1 MANKQTKK
9 MKKIL
14 YLIGLITFLAPAQ
27 KLTLENG
34 SVIKGYGK
42 FYNIPSPDLNLNPTE
57 KYKVIFDVRT
67 TSKKIDAVNPLL
79 NTVAR
84 FINMHV
90 AKGIP
95 LKNLDMVVIV
105 HGKATKDIL
114 NNQSYKERF
123 KKKNPNLD
131 LLHKLNTHH
140 VKIFVCGQSATHQGI
155 ERQQVAK
162 SVKFA
167 LSALSVLV
175 TYQSNGYQLIDFN

>member
-1 MANKQTKK
+1 
-9 MKKIL
+9 MKKIF

-27 KLTLENG
+27 KLTLKDG

-42 FYNIPSPDLNLNPTE
+42 FYYIANPDLNLNPTK

-67 TSKKIDAVNPLL
+67 ASKNIDAVNPLL

-90 AKGIP
+90 AEGIP

-114 NNQSYKERF
+114 NQKSYKERF

-131 LLHKLNTHH
+131 LLNKLNAHN
-140 VKIFVCGQSATHQGI
+140 VKIFVCGQSATHLGI

-175 TYQSNGYQLIDFN
+175 KYQSNGYQLIDFN

>member
-1 MANKQTKK
+1 
-9 MKKIL
+9 MKKIF

-27 KLTLENG
+27 KLTLEKG
-34 SVIKGYGK
+34 SIIKGYGK
-42 FYNIPSPDLNLNPTE
+42 FYNISNPDLNLNPTK
-57 KYKVIFDVRT
+57 KYKVIFDVRS
-67 TSKKIDAVNPLL
+67 TSKNLDAVNPLL

-90 AKGIP
+90 VKGIP

-114 NNQSYKERF
+114 NNKTFKERF
-123 KKKNPNLD
+123 IDNNPNLN
-131 LLHKLNTHH
+131 LLNKLNTHH
-140 VKIFVCGQSATHQGI
+140 VKIFVCGQSATHIGI
-155 ERQQVAK
+155 ERKQVAK

-175 TYQSNGYQLIDFN
+175 EYQSNGYQLIDFN

>member
-1 MANKQTKK
+1 

-27 KLTLENG
+27 KLTLEKG
-34 SVIKGYGK
+34 SIIKGYGM
-42 FYNIPSPDLNLNPTE
+42 FYKIPNPDLNLNPNK
-57 KYKVIFDVRT
+57 KYQVIFDVRK
-67 TSKKIDAVNPLL
+67 TSNDINAVNPLL

-90 AKGIP
+90 AEGIP
-95 LKNLDMVVIV
+95 FKNLKMVVIF

-114 NNQSYKERF
+114 SQRAYKEKFR
-123 KKKNPNLD
+123 KKNPNLD
-131 LLHKLNTHH
+131 LLNKLNAHN
-140 VKIFVCGQSATHQGI
+140 VKIYVCGQSATHLGI

-167 LSALSVLV
+167 LSALSVL
-175 TYQSNGYQLIDFN
+175 TEYQSQGYQLIDFN

>member
-1 MANKQTKK
+1 MASKQIKN

-27 KLTLENG
+27 KLTLEKVG
-34 SVIKGYGK
+34 IIKDYGM
-42 FYNIPSPDLNLNPTE
+42 FYNIPNPDLNLNATK
-57 KYKVIFDVRT
+57 KYKVIFDVRK
-67 TSKKIDAVNPLL
+67 TSNDINTVNPLL

-90 AKGIP
+90 ATGIP
-95 LKNLDMVVIV
+95 LKNLDIVVIV

-114 NNQSYKERF
+114 NKKTYKERF

-131 LLHKLNTHH
+131 LLNKLNAHN
-140 VKIFVCGQSATHQGI
+140 VKIFVCGQSATHLGI

-167 LSALSVLV
+167 LSALSVL
-175 TYQSNGYQLIDFN
+175 TEYQGQGYQLIDFN